1 VWRNKKGIGFV
12 DFKMTCLLCASTVR
26 DLLQARKKK
35 MGLIPVAMMKWMKNL
50 FVFVGEKDD
59 RVVNLMSSIAICTFS
74 PQKMK
79 GFLNI
84 KGDRVNSLLEFP
96 PLFLPREVP
105 LAKYLLFRYAD

>member
-1 VWRNKKGIGFV
+1 
-12 DFKMTCLLCASTVR
+12 
-26 DLLQARKKK
+26 

-50 FVFVGEKDD
+50 FIFVGEGDD
-59 RVVNLMSSIAICTFS
+59 RVVNRMGSMAFGTLH

-96 PLFLPREVP
+96 PLLLPCEVP
-105 LAKYLLFRYAD
+105 LAQYLLSRYAD